1 MTELLTPKTT
11 TARER
16 IEMTTRITTARATPS
31 ARKHW
36 RAHALLLVG
45 VAVMIYPL
53 VWLVG
58 ASFKPENQI
67 FSTLDPFPWHFTLDN
82 YLSGW
87 TATGTSFTVYLA
99 NSAVVALCV
108 VAGNV
113 ISCSLAAYAFA
124 RLDFAFR
131 KLWFGLMLGTLMLP
145 FQATMIPQYTIFY
158 QLNWVNTFLPLVVPQ
173 FLAFDSFF
181 IFLLVQFI
189 RGIPRQLDEAASI
202 DGAGHAR
209 VFFSVI
215 LPLLR
220 PALIT
225 TAVLTFIWT
234 FNDFLRQ
241 LVYLSDKTRYTVPLG
256 LNSFID
262 RASGSSYGGMLAMSV
277 VTLVPTVLVFLVC
290 QKRLVDG
297 VANTGIKG

>member
-1 MTELLTPKTT
+1 M
-11 TARER
+11 A
-16 IEMTTRITTARATPS
+16 TRITPRRAAP
-31 ARKHW
+31 AKKHW
-36 RAHALLLVG
+36 RAHTLLLVG
-45 VAVMIYPL
+45 VIVMIYPL

-67 FSTLDPFPWHFTLDN
+67 FTTIDPIPWHFTLGN
-82 YLSGW
+82 YFSGW
-87 TATGTSFTVYLA
+87 TATGTSFTTYLA
-99 NSAVVALCV
+99 NSATISVCV
-108 VAGNV
+108 VVGNIV
-113 ISCSLAAYAFA
+113 SCSLAAYAFA

-158 QLNWVNTFLPLVVPQ
+158 RLNWVNTFLPLVVPQ
-173 FLAFDSFF
+173 FLALDAFF

-189 RGIPRQLDEAASI
+189 RGIPRQLDEAAAI
-202 DGAGHAR
+202 DGAGHVR
-209 VFFSVI
+209 IFFSVI

-220 PALIT
+220 PALLT
-225 TAVLTFIWT
+225 TGVLTFIWT

-277 VTLVPTVLVFLVC
+277 VTLVPTVVVFLLC

-297 VANTGIKG
+297 VANSGIKG

>member
-1 MTELLTPKTT
+1 MAVNVKAPAK
-11 TARER
+11 
-16 IEMTTRITTARATPS
+16 I
-31 ARKHW
+31 HW
-36 RAHALLLVG
+36 RAHGVLLAAV
-45 VAVMIYPL
+45 VVMIYPL

-67 FSTLDPFPWHFTLDN
+67 FSTLDPIPWHFTFDN
-82 YLSGW
+82 YLGGW
-87 TATGTSFTVYLA
+87 TATGTSFTVYLT
-99 NSAVVALCV
+99 NSATIALCV
-108 VAGNV
+108 VIGN
-113 ISCSLAAYAFA
+113 IASCSLAAYAFA

-131 KLWFGLMLGTLMLP
+131 KIWFGLMLGTLMLP

-158 QLNWVNTFLPLVVPQ
+158 KLNWINTFLPLVVPQ
-173 FLAFDSFF
+173 LLACDAFF
-181 IFLLVQFI
+181 IFLMVQFI
-189 RGIPRQLDEAASI
+189 RGIPRELDEAAAI

-220 PALIT
+220 PALLT
-225 TAVLTFIWT
+225 TGVLTFIWT

-241 LVYLSDKTRYTVPLG
+241 LVYLSDKSRYTVPLG

-277 VTLVPTVLVFLVC
+277 VTLVPTVAVFLIC

>member
-1 MTELLTPKTT
+1 MVTKIRQAPAKF
-11 TARER
+11 
-16 IEMTTRITTARATPS
+16 
-31 ARKHW
+31 HW
-36 RAHALLLVG
+36 RAHVVLLAAV
-45 VAVMIYPL
+45 VVMIYPL

-67 FSTLDPFPWHFTLDN
+67 FSTLDPIPWHFTFEN

-87 TATGTSFTVYLA
+87 TATGTSFTVYLT
-99 NSAVVALCV
+99 NSATIAICV
-108 VAGNV
+108 VIGNIV
-113 ISCSLAAYAFA
+113 SCSLAAYAFA

-158 QLNWVNTFLPLVVPQ
+158 KLNWVNTFLPLVVPQ
-173 FLAFDSFF
+173 LLAFDSFF
-181 IFLLVQFI
+181 IFLMVQFI
-189 RGIPRQLDEAASI
+189 RGIPRELDEAAAI

-209 VFFSVI
+209 IFFSVI

-220 PALIT
+220 PALLT
-225 TAVLTFIWT
+225 TGVLTFIWT

-241 LVYLSDKTRYTVPLG
+241 LVYLSDKSRYTVPLG

-277 VTLVPTVLVFLVC
+277 VTLVPTVVVFLVC

-297 VANTGIKG
+297 VANSGIKG

>member
-1 MTELLTPKTT
+1 MAIKTT
-11 TARER
+11 
-16 IEMTTRITTARATPS
+16 
-31 ARKHW
+31 KYHW
-36 RAHALLLVG
+36 RAHTVLLVA
-45 VAVMIYPL
+45 VVVMIYPL

-67 FSTLDPFPWHFTLDN
+67 FSTLDPIPWHFTFEN
-82 YLSGW
+82 YLGGW
-87 TATGTSFTVYLA
+87 TATGTSFTVYLT
-99 NSAVVALCV
+99 NSATIAICV
-108 VAGNV
+108 VIGN
-113 ISCSLAAYAFA
+113 IASCSLAAYAFA

-131 KLWFGLMLGTLMLP
+131 KIWFGLMLGTLMLP

-158 QLNWVNTFLPLVVPQ
+158 KLNWINTFLPLVVPQ
-173 FLAFDSFF
+173 LLACDAFF
-181 IFLLVQFI
+181 IFLMLQFI
-189 RGIPRQLDEAASI
+189 RGIPRELDEAAAI
-202 DGAGHAR
+202 DGAGHGR
-209 VFFSVI
+209 IFFSVI

-220 PALIT
+220 PALLT
-225 TAVLTFIWT
+225 TGVLTFIWT

-241 LVYLSDKTRYTVPLG
+241 LVYLSDKSRYTVPLG

-277 VTLVPTVLVFLVC
+277 VTLVPTVAVFLIC

>member
-1 MTELLTPKTT
+1 M
-11 TARER
+11 AFR
-16 IEMTTRITTARATPS
+16 TRQGPV
-31 ARKHW
+31 KYHW
-36 RAHALLLVG
+36 RAHVLLLAG
-45 VAVMIYPL
+45 VVVMIYPL

-67 FSTLDPFPWHFTLDN
+67 FSTLDPIPWDFTLGN
-82 YLSGW
+82 YISGW

-99 NSAVVALCV
+99 NSATIAICV
-108 VAGNV
+108 VIGNV
-113 ISCSLAAYAFA
+113 VSCSLAAYAFA

-158 QLNWVNTFLPLVVPQ
+158 KLNWVNTFLPLVVPQ
-173 FLAFDSFF
+173 LLAFDAFF

-189 RGIPRQLDEAASI
+189 RGIPRQLDEAAAI
-202 DGAGHAR
+202 DGAGHGR
-209 VFFSVI
+209 IFFSVI

-220 PALIT
+220 PALLT

-241 LVYLSDKTRYTVPLG
+241 LVYLSDKSRYTVPLG

-277 VTLVPTVLVFLVC
+277 VTLVPTVVVFLIC

>member
-1 MTELLTPKTT
+1 MATRT
-11 TARER
+11 TAGRV
-16 IEMTTRITTARATPS
+16 TRQAP
-31 ARKHW
+31 KHW
-36 RAHALLLVG
+36 RAHVVLLAG
-45 VAVMIYPL
+45 VVVMIYPL

-58 ASFKPENQI
+58 ASFKPESQI

-82 YLSGW
+82 YLNGW
-87 TATGTSFTVYLA
+87 TATGTSFTVYLS

-108 VAGNV
+108 VVGNIV
-113 ISCSLAAYAFA
+113 SCSLAAYAFA

-158 QLNWVNTFLPLVVPQ
+158 KLNWVNTFLPLVVPQ

-189 RGIPRQLDEAASI
+189 RGIPRQLDEAAAI

-209 VFFSVI
+209 IFFSVI

-277 VTLVPTVLVFLVC
+277 VTLVPTVVVFLVS

>member
-1 MTELLTPKTT
+1 MTAEIRQAPAKT
-11 TARER
+11 
-16 IEMTTRITTARATPS
+16 
-31 ARKHW
+31 HW
-36 RAHALLLVG
+36 RAHGVLLAG
-45 VAVMIYPL
+45 VVVMIYPL

-67 FSTLDPFPWHFTLDN
+67 FSTLDPIPWHFTLGN

-99 NSAVVALCV
+99 NSATIALCV
-108 VAGNV
+108 VIGN
-113 ISCSLAAYAFA
+113 IASCSLAAYAFA

-131 KLWFGLMLGTLMLP
+131 KIWFGLMLGTLMLP

-158 QLNWVNTFLPLVVPQ
+158 KLNWINTFLPLVVPQ
-173 FLAFDSFF
+173 LLACDAFF
-181 IFLLVQFI
+181 IFLMVQFI
-189 RGIPRQLDEAASI
+189 RGIPRELDEAAAI

-220 PALIT
+220 PALLT
-225 TAVLTFIWT
+225 TGVLTFIWT

-241 LVYLSDKTRYTVPLG
+241 LVYLSDKSRYTVPLG

-277 VTLVPTVLVFLVC
+277 VTLVPTVAVFLIC

-297 VANTGIKG
+297 VANSGIKG

>member
-1 MTELLTPKTT
+1 MAIKTT
-11 TARER
+11 
-16 IEMTTRITTARATPS
+16 
-31 ARKHW
+31 KYHW
-36 RAHALLLVG
+36 RAHAVLLAG
-45 VAVMIYPL
+45 VVVMIYPL

-67 FSTLDPFPWHFTLDN
+67 FSTLNPIPWHFTFEN

-87 TATGTSFTVYLA
+87 TATGTSFTVYLT
-99 NSAVVALCV
+99 NSATIAICV
-108 VAGNV
+108 VIGN
-113 ISCSLAAYAFA
+113 IASCSLAAYAFA

-131 KLWFGLMLGTLMLP
+131 KIWFGLMLGTLMLP

-158 QLNWVNTFLPLVVPQ
+158 KLNWINTFLPLVVPQ
-173 FLAFDSFF
+173 LLAFDSFF
-181 IFLLVQFI
+181 IFLMVQFI
-189 RGIPRQLDEAASI
+189 RGIPRELDEAAAI
-202 DGAGHAR
+202 DGAGHGR
-209 VFFSVI
+209 IFFSVI

-220 PALIT
+220 PALLT
-225 TAVLTFIWT
+225 TGVLTFIWT

-241 LVYLSDKTRYTVPLG
+241 LVYLSDKSRYTVPLG

-277 VTLVPTVLVFLVC
+277 VTLVPTVVVFLFC

-297 VANTGIKG
+297 VANSGIKG

>member
-1 MTELLTPKTT
+1 MTANVKAPAKT
-11 TARER
+11 
-16 IEMTTRITTARATPS
+16 
-31 ARKHW
+31 HW
-36 RAHALLLVG
+36 RAHGVLLAAV
-45 VAVMIYPL
+45 VVMIYPL

-67 FSTLDPFPWHFTLDN
+67 FSTLDPIPWHFTFDN
-82 YLSGW
+82 YLGGW

-99 NSAVVALCV
+99 NSATIALCV
-108 VAGNV
+108 VIGN
-113 ISCSLAAYAFA
+113 IASCSLAAYAFA

-131 KLWFGLMLGTLMLP
+131 KIWFGLMLGTLMLP

-158 QLNWVNTFLPLVVPQ
+158 KLNWINTFLPLVVPQ
-173 FLAFDSFF
+173 LLACDAFF
-181 IFLLVQFI
+181 IFLMVQFI
-189 RGIPRQLDEAASI
+189 RGIPRELDEAAAI
-202 DGAGHAR
+202 DGAGHGR

-220 PALIT
+220 PALLT
-225 TAVLTFIWT
+225 TGVLTFIWT

-241 LVYLSDKTRYTVPLG
+241 LVYLSDKSRYTVPLG

-277 VTLVPTVLVFLVC
+277 VTLVPTVAVFLIC

-297 VANTGIKG
+297 VANAGIKG

>member
-1 MTELLTPKTT
+1 MAVNVKAPAKT
-11 TARER
+11 
-16 IEMTTRITTARATPS
+16 
-31 ARKHW
+31 HW
-36 RAHALLLVG
+36 RAHGVLLAAV
-45 VAVMIYPL
+45 VVMIYPL

-67 FSTLDPFPWHFTLDN
+67 FSTLDPIPWHFTFDN
-82 YLSGW
+82 YLGGW
-87 TATGTSFTVYLA
+87 TATGTSFTVYLT
-99 NSAVVALCV
+99 NSATIALCV
-108 VAGNV
+108 VIGN
-113 ISCSLAAYAFA
+113 IASCSLAAYAFA

-131 KLWFGLMLGTLMLP
+131 KIWFGLMLGTLMLP

-158 QLNWVNTFLPLVVPQ
+158 KLNWINTFLPLVVPQ
-173 FLAFDSFF
+173 LLACDAFF
-181 IFLLVQFI
+181 IFLMVQFI
-189 RGIPRQLDEAASI
+189 RGIPRELDEAAAI

-220 PALIT
+220 PALLT
-225 TAVLTFIWT
+225 TGVLTFIWT

-241 LVYLSDKTRYTVPLG
+241 LVYLSDKSRYTVPLG

-277 VTLVPTVLVFLVC
+277 VTLVPTVAVFLIC

-297 VANTGIKG
+297 VANSGIKG

>member
-1 MTELLTPKTT
+1 MALKIGRTPVK
-11 TARER
+11 
-16 IEMTTRITTARATPS
+16 S
-31 ARKHW
+31 HW
-36 RAHALLLVG
+36 RAHVVLLAG
-45 VAVMIYPL
+45 VVVMIYPL

-58 ASFKPENQI
+58 ASFKPENRI
-67 FSTLDPFPWHFTLDN
+67 FSTLDPIPWQFTLGN
-82 YLSGW
+82 YVSGW

-99 NSAVVALCV
+99 NSATIAICV
-108 VAGNV
+108 VIGNIV
-113 ISCSLAAYAFA
+113 SCSLAAYAFA

-158 QLNWVNTFLPLVVPQ
+158 KLNWINTFLPLVVPQ
-173 FLAFDSFF
+173 LLACDAFF

-189 RGIPRQLDEAASI
+189 RGIPRELDEAAAI
-202 DGAGHAR
+202 DGAGHLR
-209 VFFSVI
+209 VFGSVI

-220 PALIT
+220 PALLT
-225 TAVLTFIWT
+225 TGVLTFIWT

-277 VTLVPTVLVFLVC
+277 VTLVPTVVVFLIC